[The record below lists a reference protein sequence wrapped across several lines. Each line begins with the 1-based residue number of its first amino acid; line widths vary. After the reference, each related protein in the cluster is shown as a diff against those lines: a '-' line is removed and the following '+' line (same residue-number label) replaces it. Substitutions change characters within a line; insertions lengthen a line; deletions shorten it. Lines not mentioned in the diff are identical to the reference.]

1 MIVAGSVQTV
11 NVDNTT
17 VVLTDGA
24 QAVVNGSGDTIVE
37 DGTNTAWVYGNN
49 NTLDM
54 AADSGAVAVVFGG
67 GDVANASGDLVNV
80 TDGSNITV
88 NGSGNDLGLVGDDT
102 TVWASDD
109 TFNMLADI
117 TGATISGSGD
127 NINVGAGFSGN
138 VTGSGDTVNMD
149 ANGDAY
155 VGVYGTDQ
163 TVNNDTGN
171 DYANV
176 AGDGSSVDFTGSGD
190 NFGIVSN
197 DDLVTASGDTVNLL
211 SGISGIDITGSGDAI
226 NAGSDDDISVDG
238 IYDDVYGNASD
249 EVDFTGGDYIGDD
262 TSGGVGEEG
271 GGYGYGYYGFYGLAG
286 SAAKVK
292 ATLGQDIGSIA
303 QRDLASGDQT
313 AAAVAVAGLQQ
324 AAAVAALTPTDGT
337 GSAVLE
343 GAKWDSQV
351 VTWAVG
357 SGVDESVVAQAFATW
372 GAATGITFQEVTDPS
387 QANIDVQ
394 AADLD
399 TADSG
404 VVGYTTDHTADG
416 AITQATVR
424 VEDTGETALVTDAS
438 GQQVYDGTAATLSQT
453 LLHEIGHALG
463 FADTSDQASVMYYA
477 LGTGNRTLDATD
489 LTGATTLYGGATNLA
504 QLTQATATFDT
515 GTSTTSTLVAAND
528 DTQAPPL
535 LAANGH

>member
-1 MIVAGSVQTV
+1 MEFDS
-11 NVDNTT
+11 
-17 VVLTDGA
+17 GA
-24 QAVVNGSGDTIVE
+24 QVVVNGSGDTIIE
-37 DGTNTAWVYGNN
+37 EGNNTAWVYGDN

-54 AADSGAVAVVFGG
+54 AADSGTVAVVFGG

-88 NGSGNDLGLVGDDT
+88 NGSGNDVGLVGDDT
-102 TVWASDD
+102 TVWASGD

-163 TVNNDTGN
+163 TVNNDTGS
-171 DYANV
+171 DYVNV
-176 AGDGSSVDFTGSGD
+176 AGDGSSVAFTGTGD

-197 DDLVTASGDTVNLL
+197 DDLVTASGDSIALL
-211 SGISGIDITGSGDAI
+211 SFITGIDI
-226 NAGSDDDISVDG
+226 AGSEDTIAAGGNDNISVDG

-249 EVDFTGGDYIGDD
+249 DVDFVGGNYSGDD
-262 TSGGVGEEG
+262 AFGGVGEEEG

-477 LGTGNRTLDATD
+477 LGTGNQTLDATD
-489 LTGATTLYGGATNLA
+489 LSGATTLYGGATNLA
-504 QLTQATATFDT
+504 QLTQATAAFDT
-515 GTSTTSTLVAAND
+515 GASTATLVAAND
-528 DTQAPPL
+528 DTQATPL